1 MDLSTRADIEA
12 PIGLVFDELTN
23 FTAFEKA
30 ALRRGV
36 EVARLDSRDVAGRGM
51 QWRAVFPF
59 RGRKRAMA
67 LKLEDFDRPARL
79 RFDLDAASVT
89 GELLVDLLEL
99 SRSTTRLTLKVRL
112 RPLTLSARI
121 LVQSM
126 RLAKG
131 RITGRMHDRLHLWAL
146 EVSDRHRRGAGRG

>member
-12 PIGLVFDELTN
+12 PIGIVFDELTN
-23 FTAFEKA
+23 FAAFETA

-36 EVARLDSRDVAGRGM
+36 DVARLDSRESPGRGM
-51 QWRAVFPF
+51 QWRAQFPF
-59 RGRKRAMA
+59 RGRKRQMV

-79 RFDLDAASVT
+79 RFDLDATSVT
-89 GELLVDLLEL
+89 GDLMVDLLEL
-99 SRSTTRLTLKVRL
+99 SRSTTRMTLKVRL
-112 RPLTLSARI
+112 RPATLSARI

-131 RITGRMHDRLHLWAL
+131 RITGRMHERLELWGL
-146 EVSDRHRRGAGRG
+146 EVADRYRRGAGRG